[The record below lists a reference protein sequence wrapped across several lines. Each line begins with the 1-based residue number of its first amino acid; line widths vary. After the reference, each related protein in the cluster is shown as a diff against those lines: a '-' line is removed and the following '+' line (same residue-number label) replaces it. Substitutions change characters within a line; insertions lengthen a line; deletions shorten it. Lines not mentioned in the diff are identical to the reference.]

1 MTGRPPVTWWPE
13 MDDELRRM
21 RALGH
26 GYERCGRRIGVS
38 NVVVHR
44 RVKELGMP
52 VWAQPWMLGAVP
64 SHAVSRQRV
73 AALIEEM
80 AQ

>member
-1 MTGRPPVTWWPE
+1 MMGRPPVIWFPE

-26 GYERCGRRIGVS
+26 GYVKCGERIGVAKGT
-38 NVVVHR
+38 VGR
-44 RVKELGMP
+44 RVQHLGLP
-52 VWAQPWMLGAVP
+52 VWSVAGMGRALP

-73 AALIEEM
+73 AARIEEM